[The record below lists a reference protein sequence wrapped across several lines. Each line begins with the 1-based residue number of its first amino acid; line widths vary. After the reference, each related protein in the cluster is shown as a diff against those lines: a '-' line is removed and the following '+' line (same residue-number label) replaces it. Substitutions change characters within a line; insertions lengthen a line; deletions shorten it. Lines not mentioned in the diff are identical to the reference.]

1 MAPRVNVQK
10 KWKMETCESR
20 ISAALEVRHEEGG
33 VLLVEGYAA
42 VFNDETIIF
51 CKWQERII
59 GIAFTE
65 DIEHDYAVV
74 WLFMMACLWRIPEE
88 QVAEIGREFDG
99 MILERE
105 KIAAQIMR
113 EERFAKALA

>member
-1 MAPRVNVQK
+1 
-10 KWKMETCESR
+10 
-20 ISAALEVRHEEGG
+20 
-33 VLLVEGYAA
+33 
-42 VFNDETIIF
+42 
-51 CKWQERII
+51 
-59 GIAFTE
+59 
-65 DIEHDYAVV
+65 
-74 WLFMMACLWRIPEE
+74 MACLWRIPEE